1 MATLP
6 GTACRWP
13 GCPEIV
19 KDPSGYCEEHRRPA
33 RRQYDKQTD
42 ARRGSARQRGYDSK
56 WEKFRNWFLSQ
67 PGNQICH
74 RCLELRGEIVKAKV
88 VHHIELVHER
98 PDLRLHPEN
107 CMPVCFQCHEEIHG
121 RR

>member
-56 WEKFRNWFLSQ
+56 WEKFRDWFLSQ
-67 PGNQICH
+67 PGNQICY
-74 RCLELRGEIVKAKV
+74 RCLEMRGDVRAAEV
-88 VHHIELVHER
+88 VHHIQPLVDR
-98 PDLRLHPEN
+98 PDLRLVEDN
-107 CMPVCFQCHEEIHG
+107 CQPLCRNCHEEIHG